1 MNEPKNVGGRPRIE
15 IDMDQVEK
23 LAAIMC
29 TEPEIASVVGVSFTT
44 WKRRKNEDPELSERV
59 ASGRELGKASLR
71 RMQWKAAEGGNPT
84 MQIWLGKNHLA
95 QTDKNEVS
103 VPQAVSFQMIA
114 PDAEKKAGD

>member
-59 ASGRELGKASLR
+59 ASGRERGKASLR
-71 RMQWKAAEGGNPT
+71 RMQWKAAEAGNPT

>member
-1 MNEPKNVGGRPRIE
+1 
-15 IDMDQVEK
+15 MDQVEK

-59 ASGRELGKASLR
+59 ASGRERGKASLR
-71 RMQWKAAEGGNPT
+71 RMQWKAAEAGNPT